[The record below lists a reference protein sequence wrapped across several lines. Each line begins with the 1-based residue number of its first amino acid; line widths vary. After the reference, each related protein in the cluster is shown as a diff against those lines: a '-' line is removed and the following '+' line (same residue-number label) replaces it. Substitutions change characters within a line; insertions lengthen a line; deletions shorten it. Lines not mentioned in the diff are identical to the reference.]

1 MHHPAP
7 SMTLTR
13 IAVAMWSLSL
23 LLSVSVT
30 LAGDDA
36 AAPVHFENDIIP
48 LFAKLGCNSGGCHG
62 KASGQNGFKLS
73 VFGYDPR
80 ADYDALVRQSRGRRV
95 FPADPEQS
103 LLVEKA
109 AALVPHGGGRRCAP
123 GSADHRLLIE
133 WIRQGLPWGDP
144 HAPTLASIRVEP
156 GDSTLAPRAE
166 QSLSVTAVYSDG
178 SKRDVTSAAAYS
190 SNAAAVADVD
200 PEGRIHAGAAPGDAA
215 VTVNYMGQVGVARV
229 LVPRDPNLRLP
240 PDPRFTGEIDR
251 LVWDKLRRIG
261 IAPSETA
268 DDAALLR
275 RVSIDLLGTLPEPDD
290 VRSFLADRDPAKRAR
305 MIDALLNRE
314 EFADYWALQWAD
326 VLLVD
331 REALGE
337 RGAYEFQ
344 QWLRQ
349 QMATN
354 RPYGAWVRELI
365 TATGN
370 SGEYGPVNFY
380 RAQRTPEELAR
391 AVSQAFLGVRLD
403 CAQCHHHP
411 FEKWAQADFYGMAGF
426 FNGLERKDV
435 GRQRELVFHSGY
447 RETTLPLT
455 GAPAPLR
462 PPGGS
467 IVAAA
472 DIDPRVPLAEWMT
485 ASDNPYFARLVA
497 NRLWRHFLGRGPVE
511 PVDDLRST
519 NPASNEPLLAWLA
532 EQVVTEDY
540 DLKAVMRLIL
550 NSSVYQLSSA
560 ANETNAD
567 DAQNYSHFLVKR
579 LPAEVLLDAVC
590 QVTGVPESFPGM
602 TEGTRAIQVWDN
614 RFPSYFLDTFGRS
627 ERKTPCECGKSDE
640 PSVAQA
646 LHLMNAPEMQARLSS
661 PQGRI
666 AELVERGVA
675 RDELVE
681 ELCLAAIGRP
691 AGERERDVAERLF
704 AEEAPRDAAED
715 FLWALLNSY
724 DFLFVH

>member
-1 MHHPAP
+1 
-7 SMTLTR
+7 
-13 IAVAMWSLSL
+13 
-23 LLSVSVT
+23 
-30 LAGDDA
+30 
-36 AAPVHFENDIIP
+36 
-48 LFAKLGCNSGGCHG
+48 
-62 KASGQNGFKLS
+62 
-73 VFGYDPR
+73 
-80 ADYDALVRQSRGRRV
+80 
-95 FPADPEQS
+95 
-103 LLVEKA
+103 
-109 AALVPHGGGRRCAP
+109 
-123 GSADHRLLIE
+123 
-133 WIRQGLPWGDP
+133 
-144 HAPTLASIRVEP
+144 
-156 GDSTLAPRAE
+156 
-166 QSLSVTAVYSDG
+166 VTAVYSDG
-178 SKRDVTSAAAYS
+178 SERDVTSAAAYS

-200 PEGRIHAGAAPGDAA
+200 SEGHIHVGTAPGDAA

-229 LVPRDPNLRLP
+229 LVPRDPNLKLP

-251 LVWDKLRRIG
+251 FVWDKLSRMG
-261 IAPSETA
+261 IRPSESA
-268 DDAALLR
+268 DDATFLR
-275 RVSIDLLGTLPEPDD
+275 RVSLDLLGTLPEPDD
-290 VRSFLADRDPAKRAR
+290 VRSFLADRDPVKRGR

-314 EFADYWALQWAD
+314 EFADCWALQWAD

-337 RGAYEFQ
+337 RGAYAFQ
-344 QWLRQ
+344 HWLRR

-354 RPYGAWVRELI
+354 RPYDEWVRELI

-380 RAQRTPEELAR
+380 RAQRTPEELSR

-411 FEKWAQADFYGMAGF
+411 FEKWAQADFFGMAGF
-426 FNGLERKDV
+426 FNGLERKDL
-435 GRQRELVFHSGY
+435 GQKQELVFHGGY

-462 PPGGS
+462 PPGGQ

-485 ASDNPYFARLVA
+485 SADNPFFARLVA
-497 NRLWRHFLGRGPVE
+497 NRLWRHFLGRGIVE

-519 NPASNEPLLAWLA
+519 NPASNEPLLAWL
-532 EQVVTEDY
+532 EQQVVASHY

-550 NSSVYQLSSA
+550 NSSVYQLSSV
-560 ANETNAD
+560 ANESNAD

-579 LPAEVLLDAVC
+579 LPAEVLLDAVS
-590 QVTGVPESFPGM
+590 QVTGAPESFPGM

-627 ERKTPCECGKSDE
+627 ERKTPCACGKSDE

-646 LHLMNAPEMQARLSS
+646 LHLMNAPEMQTRLSS
-661 PQGRI
+661 PRGRI
-666 AELVERGVA
+666 AELVARGA
-675 RDELVE
+675 TRDEIVDE
-681 ELCLAAIGRP
+681 VCLAALGRP

-704 AEEAPRDAAED
+704 AEESPRDASED